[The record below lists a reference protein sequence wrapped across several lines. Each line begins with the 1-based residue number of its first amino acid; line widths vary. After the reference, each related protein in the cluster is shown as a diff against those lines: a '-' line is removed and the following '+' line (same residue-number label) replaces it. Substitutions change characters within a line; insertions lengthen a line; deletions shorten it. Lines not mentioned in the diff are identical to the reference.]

1 MKNYSMKKLES
12 RDIII
17 GVLFLVVLALG
28 WATFFGGDSAYKER
42 VKALEKE
49 NKELQAK
56 RAVLDAEIER
66 RKAAFDSL
74 LVVEVQLQSELSAI
88 EAETRLLREE
98 VERSRGEMD
107 VVRERINET
116 RKKIEALKKSPAN
129 RRNSDLINSLKLKT
143 QK

>member
-1 MKNYSMKKLES
+1 MKDWRNIAL
-12 RDIII
+12 IVTVVIC
-17 GVLFLVVLALG
+17 LFLG
-28 WATFFGGDSAYKER
+28 WTTFFGGDSAYKER

-74 LVVEVQLQSELSAI
+74 LVVEIQLQSELSVI

-107 VVRERINET
+107 VVRERISET

-129 RRNSDLINSLKLKT
+129 RRNNDLINSLKLKT